1 MKSWR
6 WTCYIYK
13 IVHLRICCMCVKWM
27 VIPKSQA
34 FFSKSDPYA
43 VYQVVQFNV
52 NKKRC
57 SSLTKI
63 WLQKSCLQPPTF
75 NEKKFLSTISKAKSW
90 AHLQVGN
97 WASQQS
103 GTQYLIPKRHETWK
117 RRGKIEWTYEICDIP
132 ICRYLYIYIYT
143 NARLNTYCNIIYTNI
158 FIVADISLISYLRNI
173 TRTLEEA
180 TEMP

>member
-1 MKSWR
+1 
-6 WTCYIYK
+6 
-13 IVHLRICCMCVKWM
+13 MCVKWM

-132 ICRYLYIYIYT
+132 ICRYLYIYIYKCKVKYILQHHIHKHLHCSWHFSNQLST
-143 NARLNTYCNIIYTNI
+143 KHYQDFGRGYRNAIMGSINVCKPNGIK
-158 FIVADISLISYLRNI
+158 LR
-173 TRTLEEA
+173 
-180 TEMP
+180 PC